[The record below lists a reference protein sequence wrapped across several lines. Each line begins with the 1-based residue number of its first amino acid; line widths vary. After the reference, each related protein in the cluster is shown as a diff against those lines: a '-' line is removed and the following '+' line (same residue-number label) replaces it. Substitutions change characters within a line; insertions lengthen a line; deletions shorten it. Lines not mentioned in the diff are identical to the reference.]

1 MLWRILG
8 TLAGLALLVI
18 GVPLMVS
25 PIPLGLPLI
34 FVAVVILVASNP
46 LAASLLKAARKRYP
60 WLNRFLRKAEDVLP
74 EELAGP
80 LDATEDKSDLNPAP
94 AQTAA
99 KLGPPM
105 QRIDIPRRRR

>member
-1 MLWRILG
+1 MIWRILG

-18 GVPLMVS
+18 GIPLMVS
-25 PIPLGLPLI
+25 PIPLGLMVI

-74 EELAGP
+74 EELAAP
-80 LDATEDKSDLNPAP
+80 LDATEDKSDLDS
-94 AQTAA
+94 AQPQTSA

-105 QRIDIPRRRR
+105 RRIDIPRRRR